1 MSEFQRRSTNFT
13 PPILLGGSSSII
25 KVFPNLEAMQRE
37 GRELGGALW
46 SKLILKSSWHIVEEE
61 GEKGQNLHLLGKS
74 YFLINLLWD
83 DLFIVLLSFI
93 VER

>member
-1 MSEFQRRSTNFT
+1 MSEFQRSSTNFA
-13 PPILLGGSSSII
+13 PHSVGRIPSII
-25 KVFPNLEAMQRE
+25 RVFPNLEAMQRE

-46 SKLILKSSWHIVEEE
+46 SKLIFKSSWHIVEEE

-74 YFLINLLWD
+74 YFLIILLWD
-83 DLFIVLLSFI
+83 DLFIVLLSFK

>member
-1 MSEFQRRSTNFT
+1 MSEFQKSSTNFT

-25 KVFPNLEAMQRE
+25 KVFRNLEAMQRE

-46 SKLILKSSWHIVEEE
+46 SKLIFKSSWHIVEEE

-74 YFLINLLWD
+74 YFLINLWD
-83 DLFIVLLSFI
+83 DLFIVLLSFK

>member
-1 MSEFQRRSTNFT
+1 M
-13 PPILLGGSSSII
+13 GGSSSII
-25 KVFPNLEAMQRE
+25 KVFRNLEAMQRE

-46 SKLILKSSWHIVEEE
+46 SKLIFKSSWHIVEEE

-74 YFLINLLWD
+74 YFLINLWD
-83 DLFIVLLSFI
+83 DLFIVLLSFK